1 MPPFRLNGTRQV
13 TDLLDER
20 FHRQME
26 TLSKNLDEWYGA
38 SNAALQK
45 IAIQEYYGDFAGS
58 VILDVGNGGLS
69 AEQQLGAELS
79 KKVAKFIG
87 ADKSFDMLH
96 RHGDH
101 EKILCDAAAIPLADN
116 SVDYCLLNNVIH
128 HFGFSRAD
136 GFGDTAS
143 RALRECLRVARRGII
158 IVEMTIPLWVQQLE
172 RAVVGLTGGMATF
185 VFNGETLRGLLAA
198 SGAVEIKKFKGVR
211 LGELV
216 GNWTLYRGMI
226 TVPIMVPAGLIP
238 YTYVFCEVRK
248 VSR

>member
-1 MPPFRLNGTRQV
+1 MS
-13 TDLLDER
+13 DLLDEK

-26 TLSKNLDEWYGA
+26 SLSKNLDDWYGA
-38 SNAALQK
+38 SNSALQK
-45 IAIQEYYGDFAGS
+45 IAIQEYYGDFPGS

-69 AEQQLGAELS
+69 AEQQLGPELS
-79 KKVAKFIG
+79 RKVAKFIG
-87 ADKSFDMLH
+87 ADKSFEMLH
-96 RHGDH
+96 RCSNH

-128 HFGFSRAD
+128 HFGFRRAD

-143 RALRECLRVARRGII
+143 KAIRECLRVARRGII
-158 IVEMTIPLWVQQLE
+158 IVEMTIPVWVQQLE

-185 VFNGETLRGLLAA
+185 VFNAETLRSLLQA
-198 SGAVEIKKFKGVR
+198 SGAGEVKKFKGVR

-226 TVPIMVPAGLIP
+226 TVPIELPAGLIP
-238 YTYVFCEVRK
+238 YTYVFCEVGK